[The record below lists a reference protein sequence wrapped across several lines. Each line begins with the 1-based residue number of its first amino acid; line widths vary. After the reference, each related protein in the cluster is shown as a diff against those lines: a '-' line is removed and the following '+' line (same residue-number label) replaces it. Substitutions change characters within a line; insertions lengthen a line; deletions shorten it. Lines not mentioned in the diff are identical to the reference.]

1 MVVGMSGLTLLMLTV
16 AALAVG
22 VAISHFGNRP
32 VRAHPEP
39 AAHRIAQNL
48 VHQGKFS
55 AARRVIKRNTE
66 WSWRLSQRYVLAL
79 AQGREETHLL
89 DVIDDYPEL
98 PRDVQAWVGFLMAEG
113 HVNEAVAYV
122 ASRTDWTAA
131 TSRAYLRRFDLRN
144 NDRNDVG

>member
-1 MVVGMSGLTLLMLTV
+1 MGMSGLTLLMLTV
-16 AALAVG
+16 AALTVVAV
-22 VAISHFGNRP
+22 ISHFGNRP

-39 AAHRIAQNL
+39 AAHRIAQDL
-48 VHQGKFS
+48 ARRGKLS

-79 AQGREETHLL
+79 AQGRDETHLP

-113 HVNEAVAYV
+113 HVNAAVAYV

-144 NDRNDVG
+144 DDRNDAG